1 MNLKVRVSK
10 ADKEALIASCKDNIH
25 MELQEYIS
33 ECFFQTIITNCLFLS
48 SFLDEV
54 KYKSAV
60 KARWE
65 ASLSMVRGSSLYASI
80 ASVLCQINLKSLN
93 K

>member
-1 MNLKVRVSK
+1 
-10 ADKEALIASCKDNIH
+10 

-33 ECFFQTIITNCLFLS
+33 ECFFQTIITNCVFLS

-54 KYKSAV
+54 KYMSAWLDSTSSSYAV
-60 KARWE
+60 KVRWE
-65 ASLSMVRGSSLYASI
+65 ASLSMVRGSSLYAST
-80 ASVLCQINLKSLN
+80 ASLPFRMNLKSLN